1 MPVFPMM
8 AVPAAVPVVVKMAS
22 AKGER
27 VITAREQMRTRLG
40 EPISVEVVM
49 RSVARTCRNCYLRI
63 IIHVREMYF
72 ALSQQ
77 QVVETSFCWLCHS
90 GIFLNCKSQ

>member
-40 EPISVEVVM
+40 EPISVVM
-49 RSVARTCRNCYLRI
+49 RSVGKICINYVLLFINPLKNIDLPLKVGKMIDLFRL
-63 IIHVREMYF
+63 
-72 ALSQQ
+72 L
-77 QVVETSFCWLCHS
+77 
-90 GIFLNCKSQ
+90 